1 MVSRLAAALVA
12 CVLVFSPLCATVAQ
26 PSGAG
31 TLRSIARQYYAWHF
45 QTSPLSATRVG
56 VHDYDAEI
64 GSYGAADFAN
74 RNRHM
79 HRTLAALQAIP
90 SSTLSLDDQ
99 ADQVILE
106 NSIKEALW
114 HDETQREWTTD
125 PGQYTA
131 IASDAVYSIMSRNY
145 APPAQRLRY
154 VIAREQKIPAML
166 AQGEGNL
173 LPAHVAPVTAKLAA
187 LDTAGA
193 VDFFTKD
200 VPDAFAGVKDPA
212 LRAQFSSA
220 NAAAIAALKR
230 YLAFVQS
237 SIVPRAHGSY
247 AIGPVNYAYLER
259 LQNVTAI
266 PLARLLNVGESA
278 LASDR
283 AAFIAAAK
291 RIDPTRSP
299 QAVYASL
306 GAQHP
311 AADRIL
317 RTAQNVLTSL
327 VAFIKAHG
335 IIDLPSAPIAKVIAT
350 PKFQA
355 QTSFASMDS
364 PGPLE
369 ARATEAYY
377 RVTVPDPSWS
387 SRQVHEQLAFLNDYA
402 LPIISLHEVYP
413 GHYTNYLF
421 NKQAHLSLIRKL
433 NWNPAF
439 GEGWAHYDEQMMVDA
454 GLGNGDPRYR
464 LAQLALALQREC
476 RYIVGIEEHTQGM
489 SVAGATTF
497 FMDNAFMARA
507 PAYREA
513 LRGTQDPLYGY
524 YTLGRLMLLKLR
536 ADDRARLGAAF
547 TLRTFHDAL
556 LSHGDPP
563 IYFLRK
569 MILGAGDT
577 GSLL

>member
-1 MVSRLAAALVA
+1 V
-12 CVLVFSPLCATVAQ
+12 
-26 PSGAG
+26 
-31 TLRSIARQYYAWHF
+31 Y
-45 QTSPLSATRVG
+45 
-56 VHDYDAEI
+56 
-64 GSYGAADFAN
+64 
-74 RNRHM
+74 
-79 HRTLAALQAIP
+79 
-90 SSTLSLDDQ
+90 
-99 ADQVILE
+99 
-106 NSIKEALW
+106 K
-114 HDETQREWTTD
+114 
-125 PGQYTA
+125 GQ
-131 IASDAVYSIMSRNY
+131 
-145 APPAQRLRY
+145 
-154 VIAREQKIPAML
+154 
-166 AQGEGNL
+166 
-173 LPAHVAPVTAKLAA
+173 
-187 LDTAGA
+187 
-193 VDFFTKD
+193 
-200 VPDAFAGVKDPA
+200 
-212 LRAQFSSA
+212 
-220 NAAAIAALKR
+220 R
-230 YLAFVQS
+230 YLASFKS
-237 SIVPRAHGSY
+237 SIGPRAHGSF

-317 RTAQNVLTSL
+317 RTAQNVPTSL
-327 VAFIKAHG
+327 VAFITAPG

-439 GEGWAHYDEQMMVDA
+439 GEGWAMLAAA
-454 GLGNGDPRYR
+454 GGPMDGSGSEVGVSAGKTGAKVARASRADLGGGKDV
-464 LAQLALALQREC
+464 AHVEGA
-476 RYIVGIEEHTQGM
+476 G
-489 SVAGATTF
+489 SVAVDGGRGEMVYFELPASATDGAQVYYVAGRRGFVFT
-497 FMDNAFMARA
+497 
-507 PAYREA
+507 
-513 LRGTQDPLYGY
+513 LGTQPGQRDAALPLFAG
-524 YTLGRLMLLKLR
+524 MLQ
-536 ADDRARLGAAF
+536 
-547 TLRTFHDAL
+547 TFK
-556 LSHGDPP
+556 PQ
-563 IYFLRK
+563 
-569 MILGAGDT
+569 
-577 GSLL
+577 